1 MATDL
6 QVSHYA
12 GLATEAIRMVI
23 PAANDVENDEL
34 RGAIYAVARTAEN
47 YGTGSLQC
55 ILARREAE
63 FVSVALA
70 KKMVADALAAQ
81 FAAVAQELT
90 K

>member
-12 GLATEAIRMVI
+12 GLAAEAVRMVI
-23 PAANDVENDEL
+23 PAANDSAEDEL
-34 RGAIYAVARTAEN
+34 GAAIYAVARTAEA

-55 ILARREAE
+55 IVARRQAAVLSAE
-63 FVSVALA
+63 LA
-70 KKMVADALAAQ
+70 KKMVADALGAQ
-81 FAAVAQELT
+81 FAAAARELT